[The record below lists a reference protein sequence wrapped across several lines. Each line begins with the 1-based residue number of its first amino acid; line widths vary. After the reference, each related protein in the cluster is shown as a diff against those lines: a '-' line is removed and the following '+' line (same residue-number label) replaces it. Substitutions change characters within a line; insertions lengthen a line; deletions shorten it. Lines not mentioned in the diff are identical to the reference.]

1 MSENCNEIKKFSV
14 ESHHPCY
21 GNDAHKKFRRIHLPV
36 APKCNIKCG
45 YCDRKFDC
53 VNESR
58 PGITSRIMN
67 PLEALNYVKINDNTK
82 NNLKVIGVAG
92 PGEPLFNEETFKT
105 LAIARYIYPEMIK
118 CISTN
123 GVELE
128 NASKKLRDFDVDSV
142 TVTLNTLNPKSIP
155 KIYDSIGNSLDIKL
169 ESDCNDFI
177 NKQIRGIKSAISLGM
192 KVKINTV
199 LIPNVNED
207 EIEEI
212 AKYASEL
219 GVYIFNIM
227 PLIPQGRFKNTIP
240 PSKKL
245 IEELKMK
252 SRKHI
257 KILWHCNQCRAD
269 AVGIP
274 NKI

>member
-1 MSENCNEIKKFSV
+1 MDS
-14 ESHHPCY
+14 
-21 GNDAHKKFRRIHLPV
+21 
-36 APKCNIKCG
+36 
-45 YCDRKFDC
+45 
-53 VNESR
+53 
-58 PGITSRIMN
+58 M
-67 PLEALNYVKINDNTK
+67 EALNYVKISDTTG
-82 NNLKVIGVAG
+82 NNLKVIGIAG

-105 LAIARYIYPEMIK
+105 LAAARDMYPEMIK

-128 NASKKLRDFDVDSV
+128 NLSKSLKELQVDSV
-142 TVTLNTLNPKSIP
+142 TVTLNTLNPNSIP
-155 KIYDSIGNSLDIKL
+155 KIYDSIGDSLDVKL
-169 ESDCNDFI
+169 KSDCKSFI
-177 NKQIRGIKSAISLGM
+177 DKQIRGIKSAISLGI

-207 EIEEI
+207 EIEVI
-212 AKYASEL
+212 AKYASDL

-227 PLIPQGRFKNTIP
+227 PLIPQGRFKNTNP

-245 IEELKMK
+245 IEELKIK